1 MRRGYDVRQ
10 TAIVRED
17 INNVQAKR
25 AGWNKN
31 YGKCYEEALSRL
43 DSRNVPELKNQRI
56 EKYLDSHLPTNY
68 SKIVEKEN
76 KNEKLTNESKN
87 ESQYIEDEVDCFD
100 AFEMKRPST
109 STFNL
114 LYEGVSKENEGRDS
128 YLKVRRNIPPKIKY
142 EFPVSVNLEYGWHIK
157 EKAASY
163 AETPKFAKTN
173 MERSWYRNNKAFNTP
188 PGKGGLS
195 SAMK

>member
-1 MRRGYDVRQ
+1 MRQSYDVRQ
-10 TAIVRED
+10 TEIVRED

-68 SKIVEKEN
+68 SKIIGKEN
-76 KNEKLTNESKN
+76 NNEKLINDIKK
-87 ESQYIEDEVDCFD
+87 ESQNNDDECDCFD

-109 STFNL
+109 S
-114 LYEGVSKENEGRDS
+114 
-128 YLKVRRNIPPKIKY
+128 
-142 EFPVSVNLEYGWHIK
+142 
-157 EKAASY
+157 
-163 AETPKFAKTN
+163 KFDK
-173 MERSWYRNNKAFNTP
+173 K
-188 PGKGGLS
+188 LS
-195 SAMK
+195 

>member
-1 MRRGYDVRQ
+1 MGMRRGYDVRQ

-68 SKIVEKEN
+68 SKIIEKEN

-109 STFNL
+109 STLNCCTRACR
-114 LYEGVSKENEGRDS
+114 KKT
-128 YLKVRRNIPPKIKY
+128 KVAIP
-142 EFPVSVNLEYGWHIK
+142 
-157 EKAASY
+157 
-163 AETPKFAKTN
+163 T
-173 MERSWYRNNKAFNTP
+173 
-188 PGKGGLS
+188 
-195 SAMK
+195 